1 MKRFILLS
9 AFILF
14 VASAG
19 NADALYFRY
28 EGGNTGGSYSSGAS
42 NYSSA
47 YALSEPLTAS
57 CAPMQASAR
66 VGEIMSWYSSTE
78 GGTGS
83 YQLYWSGTDG
93 LGGNTSSIQ
102 RAYATPGEKFAT
114 LTVSS
119 GGQNITVSCTRA
131 VSIFALSPVPVAA
144 AAVVTAVKQP
154 VKKSAG
160 EDKTVV
166 PCEKLAT
173 TTKEEILPVAGV
185 VNAGIDSPFLLILLA
200 LGAIGIAIFLAMRKK
215 EKEERKVWSQRV

>member
-1 MKRFILLS
+1 MKRYICAS
-9 AFILF
+9 LF
-14 VASAG
+14 VLSLAVAQS
-19 NADALYFRY
+19 ADALYFHY
-28 EGGNTGGSYSSGAS
+28 EGGNSGGSYSSPSS
-42 NYSSA
+42 NYSST
-47 YALSEPLTAS
+47 YALSQPLTVS

-66 VGEIMSWYSSTE
+66 VGEVVSWYSSTE

-119 GGQNITVSCTRA
+119 GGQSITASCTRA
-131 VSIFALSPVPVAA
+131 VSIFALSPAPVTA

-154 VKKSAG
+154 VKKSAE

-200 LGAIGIAIFLAMRKK
+200 LGAVGTAIFLAMKKK
-215 EKEERKVWSQRV
+215 EKEEKSKTAH